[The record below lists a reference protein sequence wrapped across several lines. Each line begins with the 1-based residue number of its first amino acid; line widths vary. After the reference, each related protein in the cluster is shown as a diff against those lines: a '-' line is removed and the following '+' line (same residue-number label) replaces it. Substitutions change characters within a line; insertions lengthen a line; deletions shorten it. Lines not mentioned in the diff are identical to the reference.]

1 MQSTDVA
8 VRVRSTDVSV
18 TRTKGQTVGAVD
30 DGFHGAKEH
39 ILTVDPKHAMLAG
52 GFVHSPELTVCY
64 SVWPYLRHLGYIVY
78 AIVLQVVLGQAW
90 AFPNSEP
97 GEAPCPANANMC
109 GLEASLNQAS
119 GHFRLLI
126 AFVLGGFV
134 ASTVG
139 MWRQRRQNYA
149 SLCGSTRNLCV
160 QIQASLAW
168 DESGETTK
176 LRETLSRWVLLAYEL
191 AVLKPRNAMD
201 SDRARDHLKAVGLL
215 EADEWEKMVPGDRHT
230 TVFFWIL
237 AKCRQQA
244 TETGG
249 KLRSE
254 RAWALETIAEA
265 VGVMR
270 SQANDLM
277 SSLDRDDPFPYLS
290 LTTFLVNVNVL
301 LFTSWKGV
309 EWAAWFYKSGG
320 GIYRAPKMYVEILVL
335 FVWNLSYQ
343 AMYDL
348 SYVLHNPFGARRI
361 DVAHEV
367 IAAGI
372 RKLAT
377 SLAHAGEHIPQTFR
391 DAK

>member
-1 MQSTDVA
+1 MPP
-8 VRVRSTDVSV
+8 
-18 TRTKGQTVGAVD
+18 
-30 DGFHGAKEH
+30 
-39 ILTVDPKHAMLAG
+39 LT
-52 GFVHSPELTVCY
+52 E
-64 SVWPYLRHLGYIVY
+64 
-78 AIVLQVVLGQAW
+78 
-90 AFPNSEP
+90 
-97 GEAPCPANANMC
+97 
-109 GLEASLNQAS
+109 
-119 GHFRLLI
+119 
-126 AFVLGGFV
+126 
-134 ASTVG
+134 
-139 MWRQRRQNYA
+139 
-149 SLCGSTRNLCV
+149 
-160 QIQASLAW
+160 
-168 DESGETTK
+168 
-176 LRETLSRWVLLAYEL
+176 
-191 AVLKPRNAMD
+191 
-201 SDRARDHLKAVGLL
+201 
-215 EADEWEKMVPGDRHT
+215 
-230 TVFFWIL
+230 VFFWIL

-290 LTTFLVNVNVL
+290 LTAFLVNVNVL